1 MFVFPQKPMLF
12 HHCGISGIW
21 DRKNARN
28 IVFCI
33 FRLFAVRAFLT
44 FPTFSSY
51 PEFGFQAFKDFAE
64 RISADEQE
72 NDVGDGV
79 DESE

>member
-1 MFVFPQKPMLF
+1 MWFFAFSVFLRFGCQ
-12 HHCGISGIW
+12 
-21 DRKNARN
+21 
-28 IVFCI
+28 
-33 FRLFAVRAFLT
+33 
-44 FPTFSSY
+44 FPAFSSY